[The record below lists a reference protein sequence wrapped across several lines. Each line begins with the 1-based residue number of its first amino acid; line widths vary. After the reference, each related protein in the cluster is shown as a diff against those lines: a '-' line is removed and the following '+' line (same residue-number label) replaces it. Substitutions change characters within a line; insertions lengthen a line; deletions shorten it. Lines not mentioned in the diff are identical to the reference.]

1 MSGMSLRPL
10 TKLPLP
16 LPGRIFGSPMPFGDY
31 DPEGEA
37 LLKFKEEKISL
48 IVLLAE
54 EEECLR
60 KTGRNLKALYTKEG
74 FQVIHIPIP
83 DFNVPSKEDLDQAVK
98 ITVEQARAGCHVAI
112 HCHAGIG
119 RTGLFAASLAKEVL
133 GLSGEEAIRWTRKYI
148 PGAVETREQ
157 RQLIMGDDT
166 SREPH

>member
-1 MSGMSLRPL
+1 MSGMSLTPL

-16 LPGRIFGSPMPFGDY
+16 LPGHIFGSPMPFGDY
-31 DPEGEA
+31 DPEGKA
-37 LLKFKEEKISL
+37 FLKFKEQKISL

-60 KTGRNLKALYTKEG
+60 KAGRNLKTLYIKEG

-83 DFNVPSKEDLDQAVK
+83 DFNVPSKEDLEQAVQ

-119 RTGLFAASLAKEVL
+119 RTGLFAAYLAKNVL
-133 GLSGEEAIRWTRKYI
+133 GLSGEEAIRWVRKYI

-157 RQLIMGDDT
+157 KQLILGDNT
-166 SREPH
+166 PRNPH